1 MPLLR
6 EEAAKLSQEDMLRGV
21 IEEFINKDDLF
32 GILPFAP
39 TTGKALVYHR
49 EKTLANGDWLDPN
62 DEVKESASTFDE
74 VTTQLRILIG
84 DVDVDKF
91 LDGTM
96 SNVNSQKAIQ
106 IASKLKG
113 MRTQFQDAL
122 INGTQ
127 AKKQFD
133 GLNTLVNAK
142 QIIDAKGYD
151 MGFSMFDE
159 LTDAVKL
166 GADCL
171 MMRSEHVRAY
181 KAMLRLMG
189 GNNGGMIQLPNF
201 DRPIL
206 AHDGV
211 PILVNDFIQKK
222 DGKADIFA
230 FHLDENSGLHGL
242 FASNH
247 PAGFAIE
254 DLGTVQ
260 NKDATRTRIKMY
272 VGMALKATHALAKL
286 SNVKLPG
293 AAPTVGG

>member
-1 MPLLR
+1 
-6 EEAAKLSQEDMLRGV
+6 
-21 IEEFINKDDLF
+21 
-32 GILPFAP
+32 
-39 TTGKALVYHR
+39 
-49 EKTLANGDWLDPN
+49 
-62 DEVKESASTFDE
+62 VKESASTFDE

-133 GLNTLVNAK
+133 GLNTLVNTN

>member
-49 EKTLANGDWLDPN
+49 EKTLATGDWLDPN
-62 DEVKESASTFDE
+62 DEVKEGASTFDE

-133 GLNTLVNAK
+133 GLNALVNAK

-189 GNNGGMIQLPNF
+189 GNNGGMIQLPKFNVYLNEKQ
-201 DRPIL
+201 R
-206 AHDGV
+206 
-211 PILVNDFIQKK
+211 
-222 DGKADIFA
+222 
-230 FHLDENSGLHGL
+230 E
-242 FASNH
+242 
-247 PAGFAIE
+247 
-254 DLGTVQ
+254 
-260 NKDATRTRIKMY
+260 
-272 VGMALKATHALAKL
+272 ALKKVDPVRLERLHPEEGRQGRHLR
-286 SNVKLPG
+286 LPPG
-293 AAPTVGG
+293 